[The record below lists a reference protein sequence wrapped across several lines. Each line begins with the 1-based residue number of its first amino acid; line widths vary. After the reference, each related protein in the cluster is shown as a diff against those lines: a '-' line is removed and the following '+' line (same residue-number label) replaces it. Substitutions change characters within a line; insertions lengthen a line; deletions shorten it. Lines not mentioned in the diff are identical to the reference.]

1 MSSTFQLPKK
11 CECCNKVFIAK
22 TTKTRYCSS
31 KCNSKHYK
39 QLKRE
44 EKINASMKQDF
55 AEVQSQQSLQS
66 GVNNNLASK
75 DYLSVKEACQL
86 LGASRWTI
94 YRLISS
100 ETIKSAKL
108 GRKTIIPK
116 VEIQNLFN

>member
-11 CECCNKVFIAK
+11 CEYCKKVFLAK
-22 TTKTRYCSS
+22 TTKTRYCDK
-31 KCNSKHYK
+31 KCNSRHYK
-39 QLKRE
+39 QIKRE
-44 EKINASMKQDF
+44 EKINASMNQDF
-55 AEVQSQQSLQS
+55 AKVQSQQSLQS
-66 GVNNNLASK
+66 QTNSVLDEK
-75 DYLSVKEACQL
+75 EYLSVKEACQL

-116 VEIQNLFN
+116 SEIQNLFN

>member
-11 CECCNKVFIAK
+11 CEYCKKVFLAK
-22 TTKTRYCSS
+22 TTKTRYCDK
-31 KCNSKHYK
+31 KCNSRHYK
-39 QLKRE
+39 QIKKE
-44 EKINASMKQDF
+44 EKINASMNQDF
-55 AEVQSQQSLQS
+55 AKVQSQQSLQTIDPTLDS
-66 GVNNNLASK
+66 RE
-75 DYLSVKEACQL
+75 YLSVKEACQL

-116 VEIQNLFN
+116 SEIQNLFN